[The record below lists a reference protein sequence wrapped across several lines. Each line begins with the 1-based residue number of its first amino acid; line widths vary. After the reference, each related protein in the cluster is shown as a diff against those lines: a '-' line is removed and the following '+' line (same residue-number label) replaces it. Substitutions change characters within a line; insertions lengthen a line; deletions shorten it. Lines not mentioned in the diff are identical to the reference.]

1 MSLSKGKT
9 PASSNGIIVYTKENL
24 DNIIVQLQKEK
35 VQLIAINEKLTN
47 EKRIFEADKNWLF
60 KEKNTLID
68 KYNKLKKQFA
78 TIQPNKELKV
88 KLKKK
93 SLKAKRL
100 LSFNSIKKT
109 F

>member
-47 EKRIFEADKNWLF
+47 EKRIFEADKN
-60 KEKNTLID
+60 
-68 KYNKLKKQFA
+68 
-78 TIQPNKELKV
+78 
-88 KLKKK
+88 
-93 SLKAKRL
+93 
-100 LSFNSIKKT
+100 
-109 F
+109 